1 MSKPTIVCF
10 GEVLWD
16 LLPSGKIAGGAP
28 MNVAFHANQ
37 LGMRSH
43 MISRIGKD
51 AMGHELLGFLNEKGV
66 STCLVQK
73 DETFPTGI
81 VNVAL
86 DEKGSPSY
94 DIVQPAA
101 WDFIHPVTEM
111 TDTVKEADALVF
123 GSLACRN
130 ERTKRTLFELLDFAP
145 LRVLDVNLRAP
156 FYHKNLLE
164 ELLRKAD
171 IVKLSG
177 EEFQLLS
184 SYWPGPEGEQLQ
196 LAFLR
201 EKFRLEAF
209 IVTKGA
215 NGAACLDDTG
225 YHEHPGF
232 SVTVK
237 DTIGS
242 GDAFLAAYLSRMLM
256 NESTDDCLRFACATG
271 ALAATKAG
279 GTAHMS
285 RDEIEVIINS
295 KQFITN

>member
-1 MSKPTIVCF
+1 
-10 GEVLWD
+10 
-16 LLPSGKIAGGAP
+16 

-43 MISRIGKD
+43 MISRIGND
-51 AMGHELLGFLNEKGV
+51 ALGHELLGFLNEKGV
-66 STCLVQK
+66 STRLVQV

-81 VNVAL
+81 VNVVL

-94 DIVQPAA
+94 EIVQPAA

-130 ERTKRTLFELLDFAP
+130 ERTKRTLFELLDIAP

-164 ELLRKAD
+164 ELLQMAD
-171 IVKLSG
+171 IVKLND
-177 EEFQLLS
+177 EELHLLS
-184 SYWPGPEGEQLQ
+184 GYWSGLEGEQLQ
-196 LAFLR
+196 MSFLKD
-201 EKFRLEAF
+201 KFNLEAL
-209 IVTKGA
+209 IVTKGPH
-215 NGAACLDDTG
+215 GAACLDDEG
-225 YHEHPGF
+225 FHEQPGF
-232 SVTVK
+232 QVTVK

-242 GDAFLAAYLSRMLM
+242 GDAFLAAYLSKLLV
-256 NESTDDCLRFACATG
+256 NENAETCLRFACAIG

-279 GTAHMS
+279 GTALMS
-285 RDEIEVIINS
+285 EGEIEGMLSAKPVVVS
-295 KQFITN
+295 